1 MIRNYC
7 TLFDIN
13 FLAKGLTLHNSL
25 VKHSTTDWKLY
36 ILCLDEETYNL
47 LKKLNLEKVS
57 LISLDQIEDS
67 ELLIAKN
74 NRNRTEYCWTLT
86 PSLPLYLLNT
96 KPEIDLITYL
106 DADLFFYSSPEQIFE
121 EFVNNSILLIPHNLP
136 PEKKEKEKVVG
147 KYNVGMMI
155 FRRDQSGLTCL
166 NWWRLQ
172 CNNWCYEVP
181 EEGKLGDQ
189 KYLDYF
195 EEKFSNVYIL
205 HHPGANLAG
214 WNIKN
219 YRGKI
224 NKINNAVYVNNKPL
238 IFFHFSSFKL
248 YNSRSTFLPNGPI
261 GAYKY
266 FLFSTEKNL
275 IYNEYI
281 KEIFCSYK
289 LINEVSPNFTA
300 GLVVR
305 PSLIT
310 QIKEIIIPLIR
321 EYIAIKLNRRARKK
335 HKTIIILE
343 HNNGRLANQLW
354 NYISIYAYTLEKN
367 YRLNNYCFNTYAE
380 YFNIPIDNF
389 FIKILFY
396 NRFNRGYYL
405 YRRLNLYKLF
415 IKLIKLI
422 LPRQQ
427 VVYLSSLPFYLSPSN
442 NCSQQQKQILATIEN
457 STAKNWFFS
466 GWPFRNPVGLAKYR
480 NEIIEYFKPKND
492 IQIKTNL
499 ILNSLRLKYTH
510 LVGVHIR
517 QDDYVSFDTGNFYFS
532 FSEVRKILDEYLNF
546 IKRNVNETV
555 FVICSDD
562 PIEASYFTGLNIAL
576 PNGNAIEDLFTL
588 SKTDIIIG
596 SNSTYGAMASYLGN
610 IPMVVF
616 ERPEMDWDYY
626 LNKHKYFENKK
637 NTLVSY

>member
-13 FLAKGLTLHNSL
+13 FLAKGLTLYNSL

-36 ILCLDEETYNL
+36 ILCLDEETYTL
-47 LKKLNLEKVS
+47 LKKINLEKVS

-121 EFVNNSILLIPHNLP
+121 EFGNNSILLIPHNLP

-181 EEGKLGDQ
+181 EDGKLGDQ

-195 EEKFSNVYIL
+195 EEKFSNVFIL

-248 YNSRSTFLPNGPI
+248 YNSRSKFLPYGPI
-261 GAYKY
+261 GAHKY

-281 KEIFCSYK
+281 KDIFYSYK

-321 EYIAIKLNRRARKK
+321 EYFSIKVYGFFKK
-335 HKTIIILE
+335 NSKTIIILE

-354 NYISIYAYTLEKN
+354 NYISVYAYALEKN
-367 YRLNNYCFNTYAE
+367 YKLNNYCFNTYAE
-380 YFNIPIDNF
+380 HFNIPIDNF

-396 NRFNRGYYL
+396 NRFNKGYHL
-405 YRRLNLYKLF
+405 YRRLNLYKIYTNVIKFLF
-415 IKLIKLI
+415 PKNIFYSGNEKPFI
-422 LPRQQ
+422 LPPSVNNNTNQTDQ
-427 VVYLSSLPFYLSPSN
+427 IKTLESSSN
-442 NCSQQQKQILATIEN
+442 NKQY
-457 STAKNWFFS
+457 FC
-466 GWPFRNPVGLAKYR
+466 GWLFRNPQGIKKYR
-480 NEIIEYFKPKND
+480 HEIVEYFKPNKVIINHVNN
-492 IQIKTNL
+492 IIKPLQTYK
-499 ILNSLRLKYTH
+499 LKI
-510 LVGVHIR
+510 GVHIR
-517 QDDYVSFDTGNFYFS
+517 QTDFKTFANGEYYFS
-532 FSEVRKILDEYLNF
+532 PQEVKNILINF
-546 IKRNVNETV
+546 ISDNNLNQTEII
-555 FVICSDD
+555 FIICSDELID
-562 PIEASYFTGLNIAL
+562 RNIFADLNVVF
-576 PNGNAIEDLFTL
+576 PEGNAVQDLFTL
-588 SKTDIIIG
+588 AKTDMII
-596 SNSTYGAMASYLGN
+596 STNSTFGPWAAFYGN
-610 IPMVVF
+610 IPIVFFNHSKMVWPDF
-616 ERPEMDWDYY
+616 
-626 LNKHKYFENKK
+626 NKK
-637 NTLVSY
+637 EFNFPDGQYRNY